1 MAKKKNH
8 KELMELLREN
18 PPSEFITVTVVLDD
32 ENETEFNFTR
42 SMDAYDRYLTTLII
56 DKKLLT
62 AASVFLMDTVIPEE
76 REVLAHYLSAYP
88 NEAMKIVSH
97 IADVYSGSIETKL
110 KNA

>member
-8 KELMELLREN
+8 KELMNQLKEN
-18 PPSEFITVTVVLDD
+18 PPSEHITVTVVLDD

-42 SMDAYDRYLTTLII
+42 SMEAYDRYLTTLII

-62 AASVFLMDTVIPEE
+62 AASVFLMDIVIEEE
-76 REVLAHYLSAYP
+76 REALAYFLSAYP